1 MRYFT
6 VTYWDKELRNG
17 QEKRFPTQ
25 EAAIRYIM
33 ILDPHFRVQIED
45 HDDAIG
51 G

>member
-6 VTYWDKELRNG
+6 VTYWTSDLKNR

-25 EAAIRYIM
+25 HEALRYIM
-33 ILDPHFRVQIED
+33 ILDPRFRVQIDD